1 MTTATLTQ
9 RQWLAPEVV
18 QTSAMD
24 CGPAALKCLLQG
36 HGIAVNY
43 GRLREACQTSLDGT
57 SIDTIE
63 QVAQQLGLQAEQILI
78 PIDHLALQAAAALPA
93 TVVVRHADGATHFI
107 VVWRRV
113 GPWLQLMDPATGR
126 RWVRER
132 DFAAEVL
139 RHSMSLPQ
147 TSWRAWAASAENT
160 AALRQRL
167 QKLGASP
174 AQAQALVGAAQ
185 ADPGWFPLAALDASQ
200 RLAQAVVQGG
210 GLPRGTAA
218 LQLAQTLFQRTC
230 AETEDIHRLVPAAYW
245 SATPD
250 PDSMALGEQRLR
262 VRGAVLMRINGR
274 APPSQAGAA
283 DTPGALSAELSAVLS
298 APQEHP
304 MRTIGRLL
312 RQDGLLGPLALAGA
326 MAIAAGAIIGET
338 LLFRGIF
345 EIAGQLGLP
354 SQRLLALLA
363 LLAFAALLL
372 CIELPIVTESLRYGR
387 HLETR
392 LRMALLAKLPKLNDR
407 YFQSRSVADMAERSH
422 SIQLARNVPMLGLNF
437 VQTTVE
443 LLLTLAAVALV
454 APASTPW
461 ALAIVAVS
469 LAVPTLLQ
477 PLLGERDLR
486 LRNHSAALNG
496 FYLDALLGAVPVR
509 THRAQRAVRRQHESL
524 LVDWARSSRS
534 TLAATVAA
542 GTLQSAL
549 CLGLAA
555 ALLVD
560 HFARTQGV
568 SGGDLLLVYW
578 ALKLPAL
585 GGGVGGLARQYPMQ
599 RNVLMR
605 LFEPLTAP
613 EDLPASASPTPPA
626 CASPSADQPSPA
638 GAAIRID
645 QGRVL
650 AGGHTILS
658 GVDLHIAAGEHVAI
672 VGASGAGKS
681 SLIGL
686 LLGWHRLAEGRLTVD
701 GQLLDVSTQAALR
714 RVTAWV
720 DPGVQLWNA
729 SCLDNLGYASGD
741 DGLARVGEVITAAR
755 LRGVLAQLP
764 QGLQTP
770 LGEGG
775 ARLSGGEGQR
785 VRLGRAMLQTGVRLA
800 LLDEPFRGLDRSQ
813 RSELLA
819 DARRWWRHSTLLCVT
834 HEVGETRAFDRVLV
848 VDQGRIVEDGVP
860 AELAAGDTAY
870 ARLLQAEAQV
880 RSAMWHSDGDA
891 QADAAPTW
899 RHVRIEG
906 GLAVE
911 ADPAATGGGD
921 APVAPTASTERA
933 AGAVR

>member
-1 MTTATLTQ
+1 
-9 RQWLAPEVV
+9 
-18 QTSAMD
+18 
-24 CGPAALKCLLQG
+24 
-36 HGIAVNY
+36 
-43 GRLREACQTSLDGT
+43 
-57 SIDTIE
+57 
-63 QVAQQLGLQAEQILI
+63 
-78 PIDHLALQAAAALPA
+78 
-93 TVVVRHADGATHFI
+93 
-107 VVWRRV
+107 VWRRL
-113 GPWLQLMDPATGR
+113 GLWLQLMDPATGR

-132 DFAAEVL
+132 DFAADVL
-139 RHSMSLPQ
+139 RHTMSLPEAD
-147 TSWRAWAASAENT
+147 WRSWAASAENT
-160 AALRQRL
+160 AALAQRL
-167 QKLGASP
+167 QNLGASAP
-174 AQAQALVGAAQ
+174 EAQALVQRATDSAS
-185 ADPGWFPLAALDASQ
+185 WFPLAALDASQ
-200 RLAQAVVQGG
+200 RLAQAVVQAG
-210 GLPRGTAA
+210 GLPRGAA
-218 LQLAQTLFQRTC
+218 AVQLAQTLFERTC
-230 AETEDIHRLVPAAYW
+230 VEAEDIFRFVPAAYW

-250 PDSMALGEQRLR
+250 VDNDPANAKPDEQRLN
-262 VRGAVLMRINGR
+262 VRGAVLMRVAGR
-274 APPSQAGAA
+274 TGSAAAGTATATATSPPA
-283 DTPGALSAELSAVLS
+283 DTPAPLSRELAAVLS
-298 APQEHP
+298 EPQEHP
-304 MRTIGRLL
+304 MRTIWKLL
-312 RQDGLLGPLALAGA
+312 REDGLLGPVAMAGA
-326 MAIAAGAIIGET
+326 MAIAAGALVAET

-345 EIAGQLGLP
+345 EIAGELGLA

-392 LRMALLAKLPKLNDR
+392 LRAALLAKLPRLNDR
-407 YFQSRSVADMAERSH
+407 YFQSRSIADMAERSH
-422 SIQLARNVPMLGLNF
+422 SIQLARTVPMLGLNF

-443 LLLTLAAVALV
+443 LLLTLAGVALV
-454 APASTPW
+454 APSSTPW

-469 LAVPTLLQ
+469 LAVPSLLQ

-524 LVDWARSSRS
+524 LVEWARSSRS
-534 TLAATVAA
+534 TIAATVGA

-560 HFARTQGV
+560 HFARTRGV

-613 EDLPASASPTPPA
+613 EDLPSAGGPMAQGLTTETSASLSPQ
-626 CASPSADQPSPA
+626 PSAAPNPA
-638 GAAIRID
+638 GAAIRIEA
-645 QGRVL
+645 GRVL
-650 AGGHTILS
+650 AGGHAILND
-658 GVDLHIAAGEHVAI
+658 VDLHIAPCEHVAI

-681 SLIGL
+681 SLVGL
-686 LLGWHRLAEGRLTVD
+686 LLGWHRLAEGHLTVD
-701 GQLLDVSTQAALR
+701 GQPLDAAAQETLR
-714 RVTAWV
+714 RQTAWV

-729 SCLDNLGYASGD
+729 SFLDNLGYASGD
-741 DGLARVGEVITAAR
+741 DALSRVGEVLTAAR
-755 LRGVLAQLP
+755 LRGVLAKLP

-785 VRLGRAMLQTGVRLA
+785 VRLGRAMLQAGVRLA
-800 LLDEPFRGLDRSQ
+800 LLDEPFRGLDRGQ
-813 RSELLA
+813 RSEMLA
-819 DARRWWRHSTLLCVT
+819 DARRWWQHSTLLCVT
-834 HEVGETRAFDRVLV
+834 HDVGETLGFGRVLV
-848 VDQGRIVEDGVP
+848 VDEGRIVEDGVP
-860 AELAAGDTAY
+860 TELAAGDTAY

-880 RSAMWHSDGDA
+880 RSAMWHSDGDK

-899 RHVRIEG
+899 RQVRIEG

-911 ADPAATGGGD
+911 AGAD
-921 APVAPTASTERA
+921 AA
-933 AGAVR
+933 AGCH